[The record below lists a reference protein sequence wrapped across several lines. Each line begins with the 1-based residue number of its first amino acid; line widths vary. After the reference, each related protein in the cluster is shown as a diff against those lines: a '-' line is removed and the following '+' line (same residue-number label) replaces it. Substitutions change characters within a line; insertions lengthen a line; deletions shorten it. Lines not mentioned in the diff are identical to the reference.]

1 MKEIKTCEDY
11 VLNELEEKK
20 EEIRRL
26 TKEHDTAEK
35 VSTVLLTWLEK
46 LKPFF
51 TLRQGADG
59 SKLIDMKYVFKD
71 YDPEAFKIL
80 SALFDLEEDS

>member
-11 VLNELEEKK
+11 VLNELAEKK
-20 EEIRRL
+20 EEIRKL
-26 TKEHDTAEK
+26 TEVRDTSEK
-35 VSTVLLTWLEK
+35 VCTILFVWLEK

-59 SKLIDMKYVFKD
+59 SRLIDMKYVFKE